1 MSNSNK
7 DACPRWISFGLRFHR
22 SREGWY
28 SFLPTNGSCRFLRST
43 LLQTKPKRKRS
54 RDLNAATKATC
65 ELRRRLR
72 FVSRDGIV
80 AMGMQTMDVRLS
92 IFLETYIVSSIILLR
107 SYERSCVGISI
118 HTDRKRSIDRSCIS
132 NRARSEDKDG
142 CARIATRASER
153 SRDVASACQTKRARE
168 RSTVPHGVPTAKT
181 MLVFDPSLVLFHRK
195 HALAKHETS
204 ATLFFLVPCQP
215 SRPTSF
221 LLIVRFA

>member
-92 IFLETYIVSSIILLR
+92 IFCDLHRFEHHSLEKLRKILRWHLHPHGSKEKYRSKLHFESCSIGR
-107 SYERSCVGISI
+107 QGWMR
-118 HTDRKRSIDRSCIS
+118 TDRHACFGTFQRRGVCVPDEKSSRTQQGSTWSSESKNHARFRSVSCS
-132 NRARSEDKDG
+132 
-142 CARIATRASER
+142 
-153 SRDVASACQTKRARE
+153 
-168 RSTVPHGVPTAKT
+168 
-181 MLVFDPSLVLFHRK
+181 FPS
-195 HALAKHETS
+195 
-204 ATLFFLVPCQP
+204 
-215 SRPTSF
+215 
-221 LLIVRFA
+221 